1 MICSVP
7 GCSQPSCKRSFCNA
21 HYIRL
26 RRYGDPLAGAPRP
39 TVEQR
44 FWAKVDKSGDCWVW
58 TAKATSHGAGWF
70 KPGGRGINPLYA
82 YRFSY
87 ELLVGPVP
95 DGMELDHQCHNRL
108 CVRPD
113 HLRPVSHKQNL
124 ENRSGPA
131 RHSRS
136 GVRGVRR
143 VPSGRWSAAVKHHG
157 EALYLGTFD
166 TMEEAEDVV
175 IAKRNE
181 LFTHNDLDR
190 GQQ

>member
-7 GCSQPSCKRSFCNA
+7 GCSRPSCKRSLCNA

-26 RRYGDPLAGAPRP
+26 RRYGNPLAGAPRP

-131 RHSRS
+131 RHSIS
-136 GVRGVRR
+136 GVSGVRR
-143 VPSGRWSAAVKHHG
+143 VPIVVDGPQRSNTMVK
-157 EALYLGTFD
+157 
-166 TMEEAEDVV
+166 
-175 IAKRNE
+175 
-181 LFTHNDLDR
+181 LFTWAPSTPWRKPRMWSLPS
-190 GQQ
+190 GTSYLLTTT